1 MAGVLAAPALVPRPA
16 LNRIGRQPAMH
27 LFFST
32 EPAPCPYLADRMER
46 RVVTV
51 LDGQQPD
58 GLHDRLL
65 RAGFRRSQ
73 GYAYRPGCSACAACV
88 PVRIP
93 VARFVFR
100 RPWRRIL
107 RANADLTAS
116 ERRAVA
122 TREQYTLFR
131 RYLERRHAV
140 SGMAEMTWAEF
151 RSMINDSPV
160 DTLVAEWRRPDGSL
174 IAASLTD
181 RSRSGFSG
189 VYKFFDPEET
199 RRSLG
204 TMIVLWHVQRAAEL
218 GLAYV
223 YLGYWI
229 AGSPTMAYKARFQ
242 PLERLTPGGW
252 LSMPADLSAAAEV
265 QGAAMAT
272 HMAQAAP

>member
-1 MAGVLAAPALVPRPA
+1 
-16 LNRIGRQPAMH
+16 MH

-32 EPAPCPYLADRMER
+32 EPAPCPYLAGRLER
-46 RVVTV
+46 RLVAA
-51 LDGQQPD
+51 LGGDDPD

-73 GYAYRPGCSACAACV
+73 GYAYRPGCAGCQACV

-93 VARFVFR
+93 VAQFVFR

-107 RANADLTAS
+107 RDNADLVAS

-122 TREQYTLFR
+122 TPEHYALFR
-131 RYLERRHAV
+131 RYLEHRHAA

-151 RSMINDSPV
+151 HAMIDDSPV
-160 DTLVAEWRRPDGSL
+160 DTRLIEWRRPDRSL

-189 VYKFFDPEET
+189 VYKFFDPDDA

-204 TMIVLWHVQRAAEL
+204 SLIILWHVQRAAQL
-218 GLAYV
+218 GLPYV

-229 AGSPTMAYKARFQ
+229 AGSPKMAYKARFQ
-242 PLERLTPGGW
+242 PLEQLTRSGW
-252 LSMPADLSAAAEV
+252 RPMSAVQALAAGAIDQESAA
-265 QGAAMAT
+265 T
-272 HMAQAAP
+272 

>member
-1 MAGVLAAPALVPRPA
+1 
-16 LNRIGRQPAMH
+16 MH

-32 EPAPCPYLADRMER
+32 EPTPCPYLADRLER
-46 RVVTV
+46 RLVTV
-51 LDGQQPD
+51 LEGHDPD
-58 GLHDRLL
+58 RLHDRLL

-73 GYAYRPGCSACAACV
+73 GYAYRPGCTGCQACV

-93 VARFVFR
+93 VMRFVFR

-107 RANADLTAS
+107 RINADLAAR

-122 TREQYTLFR
+122 TAEQFALFR

-151 RSMINDSPV
+151 RVMINDSPV
-160 DTLVAEWRRPDGSL
+160 DTRVIEWRRRDGTL

-181 RSRSGFSG
+181 RCASGFSG

-204 TMIVLWHVQRAAEL
+204 SLIILWHVQHAVEV
-218 GLAYV
+218 GLPYV

-242 PLERLTPGGW
+242 PLERLTPTGW
-252 LSMPADLSAAAEV
+252 QAMSVDPPEV
-265 QGAAMAT
+265 QEIAMAES
-272 HMAQAAP
+272 AS